1 MNFRNSNIK
10 KQQHLINQD
19 NYIRKGIG
27 ILLHVPP
34 SNTPIAAA
42 YSFAFG
48 LLSGNSNIIRVSD
61 PNLENIK
68 IFLKIINKLFK
79 DKKFKKIRENNVF
92 ISYDKASNISE
103 NLSNFIDGRI
113 IWGNEKTIKNF
124 KKMNTKNSCKD
135 VFFDDKYSISIID
148 LKKYSSLTEIKKNS
162 LINNFYND
170 TFIMDQNACS
180 SPHLVFW
187 VNAESKI
194 NDFWKRLD
202 QFVDKKYEIIKDLQN
217 IKYHRLN
224 KILFNS
230 ERLVESHNLEKISI
244 FEIKKLDSNIVNLRG
259 YAGIFFEKKIKNL
272 DNLKKIINERFQ
284 TITYFGIEIN
294 KLKRLVMDKK
304 LLGLCRIVPIG
315 QAIDMDLV
323 GDGKNIINELTRIIE
338 VK

>member
-1 MNFRNSNIK
+1 MIYLKRKEIKIITGNSKISKKSLAPFDIECLNFLSKLSRAILDKKNLRRYTDLISFAFWCRNSNIK

-124 KKMNTKNSCKD
+124 KK
-135 VFFDDKYSISIID
+135 
-148 LKKYSSLTEIKKNS
+148 
-162 LINNFYND
+162 
-170 TFIMDQNACS
+170 
-180 SPHLVFW
+180 
-187 VNAESKI
+187 
-194 NDFWKRLD
+194 
-202 QFVDKKYEIIKDLQN
+202 
-217 IKYHRLN
+217 
-224 KILFNS
+224 
-230 ERLVESHNLEKISI
+230 
-244 FEIKKLDSNIVNLRG
+244 
-259 YAGIFFEKKIKNL
+259 
-272 DNLKKIINERFQ
+272 
-284 TITYFGIEIN
+284 
-294 KLKRLVMDKK
+294 
-304 LLGLCRIVPIG
+304 
-315 QAIDMDLV
+315 
-323 GDGKNIINELTRIIE
+323 
-338 VK
+338 